1 MSNESDEVAQIKDYE
16 LVIQE
21 LQARLGQLVS
31 SYEVQLAALRVDASR
46 RLEEKDAKI
55 AELHALLAPG
65 PPED

>member
-1 MSNESDEVAQIKDYE
+1 MNDPTGQLKDYE

-21 LQARLGQLVS
+21 LQTRVGQLVS

-55 AELHALLAPG
+55 AELHALLAPA
-65 PPED
+65 PSED